1 MLSMIEQTIFKR
13 EIEKLSEEYLACP
26 NDQLKQQ
33 IKEEIIQL
41 SSVLMKTVRINQ
53 LINYFYFEKISI
65 STSFRICN
73 ISTTSLK

>member
-41 SSVLMKTVRINQ
+41 SSVVMKTVRINQ
-53 LINYFYFEKISI
+53 LINYFYFEKISFYMI
-65 STSFRICN
+65 SRICH
-73 ISTTSLK
+73 ISTTFWR

>member
-1 MLSMIEQTIFKR
+1 MLSMIEQAIFKR

-41 SSVLMKTVRINQ
+41 SAVLLKTVRINH
-53 LINYFYFEKISI
+53 ITNYFYFEKISFSMI
-65 STSFRICN
+65 SGICN